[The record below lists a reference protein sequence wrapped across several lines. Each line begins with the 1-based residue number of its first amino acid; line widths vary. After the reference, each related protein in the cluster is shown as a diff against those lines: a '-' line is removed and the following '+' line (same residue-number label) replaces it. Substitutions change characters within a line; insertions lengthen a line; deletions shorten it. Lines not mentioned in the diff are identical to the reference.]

1 MSKTVIVTCSLL
13 IIFGFL
19 SGWDMRNQLIAG
31 RIHLNI
37 GVLFIPIGIG
47 LLLGRRSAR
56 TAAVAIF
63 WIIYLFCAAALL
75 ASLFGKATI
84 QLTGTPLSTGS
95 AFAFALV
102 IVAIICSITAF
113 FHWILYSPP
122 FEEHLS

>member
-19 SGWDMRNQLIAG
+19 SGWDMLNQLIAG

-37 GVLFIPIGIG
+37 GILFIPIGIG
-47 LLLGRRSAR
+47 LMLGHRGAR
-56 TAAVAIF
+56 TAAVGLF

-75 ASLFGKATI
+75 ASLFGKATF
-84 QLTGTPLSTGS
+84 QLTGSALSTGS
-95 AFAFALV
+95 AFAFVLV
-102 IVAIICSITAF
+102 IVAIICSITGL
-113 FHWILYSPP
+113 FHWILYTPP

>member
-19 SGWDMRNQLIAG
+19 SGWEMLDHLASG

-37 GVLFIPIGIG
+37 GILFIPIGIG
-47 LLLGRRSAR
+47 LLLGHRGAR
-56 TAAVAIF
+56 ASAVAMF

-75 ASLFGKATI
+75 ASLFGKATF

-95 AFAFALV
+95 AFAFVLV
-102 IVAIICSITAF
+102 IVAIICSITAL
-113 FHWILYSPP
+113 FHWILYTPP